1 MTNDDRKKT
10 PSSSREKLG
19 AEAAAWHSQTRAA
32 VETSEWARDKVRH
45 LVKRLQRMA
54 RLGVFL

>member
-1 MTNDDRKKT
+1 MDDDRKKT
-10 PSSSREKLG
+10 PDPSRERPG
-19 AEAAAWHSQTRAA
+19 AEAAARSSRDRAA
-32 VETSEWARDKVRH
+32 VETSEWARDKVRG

>member
-1 MTNDDRKKT
+1 MRDDEEKKT
-10 PSSSREKLG
+10 PSPSREEPG
-19 AEAAAWHSQTRAA
+19 AKAAAWRSRNRAA
-32 VETSEWARDKVRH
+32 VETSEWARDKVRG